1 MRIELVTERLTLVPL
16 GPEHL
21 DAVHAYSSD
30 LENTRFM
37 VHFPSG
43 SLEETARF
51 LQNVSEEWNK
61 ALPEKYEFAVFHL
74 GRMVGNVS
82 LLLEPD
88 RASAELAWII
98 NQAYWGMGFATEA
111 AQALIDYGR
120 EALGISHFFAHCDSE
135 NIGSYRVMERLGMIR
150 TGEWNGRKNRSS
162 DDDRR
167 EYRYDLP

>member
-1 MRIELVTERLTLVPL
+1 
-16 GPEHL
+16 
-21 DAVHAYSSD
+21 
-30 LENTRFM
+30 M

-51 LQNVSEEWNK
+51 LQDVSEEWNK

-74 GRMVGNVS
+74 DRMVGNVS